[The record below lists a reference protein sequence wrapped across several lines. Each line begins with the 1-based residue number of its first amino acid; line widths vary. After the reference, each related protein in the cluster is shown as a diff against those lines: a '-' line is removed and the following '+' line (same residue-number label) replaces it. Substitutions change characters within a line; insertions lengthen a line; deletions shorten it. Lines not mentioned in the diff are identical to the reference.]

1 MAAGPRGMSGDQSPR
16 ATGAPLKPTG
26 TADVQPGDKVDFD
39 DYSANYDDLLREST
53 KLYAEDSEYFARYKV
68 DLIRDAAF
76 ASGRPVRRVLE
87 YGCGTGRNIGYLC
100 EAFQEAE
107 VVGTDVSA
115 ESLRVARTH
124 NPQQRFEVEEEGLD
138 LGRFDL
144 IFVASVFHHIPPAA
158 RGEVMSTL
166 ARRLEPGGAIDVFE
180 HNPYNPV
187 TRRIVS
193 TCPFDADAVLLK
205 PAELRGL
212 YRQAGLRMRRQAYCL
227 FVPPRLAWLLPLE
240 RYMRWLPLGGQYWI
254 SAER

>member
-1 MAAGPRGMSGDQSPR
+1 MFGDRPSR
-16 ATGAPLKPTG
+16 ATGARPQSTNP
-26 TADVQPGDKVDFD
+26 ADMQPGDKIDFD
-39 DYSANYDDLLREST
+39 DYSANYDELLREST
-53 KLYAEDSEYFARYKV
+53 KLYAEDSEYFAKYKV
-68 DLIRDAAF
+68 ELIRETVA
-76 ASGRPVRRVLE
+76 ASGRSVRRVLE
-87 YGCGTGRNIGYLC
+87 YGCGTGRNIRYLC
-100 EAFQEAE
+100 EAFPGAD

-115 ESLRVARTH
+115 ESLRVARMQH
-124 NPQQRFEVEEEGLD
+124 PQQRFEVEAEELE

-158 RGEVMSTL
+158 RGDVMATL
-166 ARRLEPGGAIDVFE
+166 AARLERGGVIDVFE

-193 TCPFDADAVLLK
+193 TCPFDADAILLK

-212 YRQAGLRMRRQAYCL
+212 YKHSGLQIRRQAYCL

-240 RYMRWLPLGGQYWI
+240 KYMRWLPLGGQYWI